1 MTAPCCVAGVVSRNI
16 QRKPSSLQ
24 TSPGLQGH
32 EGAAGGQVRVQTVR
46 LLLFRFPKTKIMIM
60 GTCMCAVLRN
70 MVQNRNALDILYYCQ
85 KCPLTPSLISHH
97 SPQSVRLVF
106 VEQRLLPSFSGIIAR
121 VALLSVATANC

>member
-1 MTAPCCVAGVVSRNI
+1 
-16 QRKPSSLQ
+16 
-24 TSPGLQGH
+24 
-32 EGAAGGQVRVQTVR
+32 
-46 LLLFRFPKTKIMIM
+46 MIM

-70 MVQNRNALDILYYCQ
+70 MVQNRKASDILYYCQ

-121 VALLSVATANC
+121 VALLSVATANCYQ